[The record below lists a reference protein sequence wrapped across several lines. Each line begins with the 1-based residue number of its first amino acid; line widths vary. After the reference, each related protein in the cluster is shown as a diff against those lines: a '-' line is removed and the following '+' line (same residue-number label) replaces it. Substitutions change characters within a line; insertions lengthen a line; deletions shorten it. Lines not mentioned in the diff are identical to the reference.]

1 MVEPYWLIA
10 LLVGV
15 LAGAAELMS
24 RYRDEPTLAVANPA
38 GFGYILLNGLL
49 GLAAHRLFGF
59 GTDGTP
65 QLADNQVLN
74 ALAAGSGAMLVL
86 RSKLFTLRLD
96 EDRQYSFGP
105 AIIME
110 SFLAV
115 LDRKIDRM
123 RAAQRHDLVSTNL
136 SGVNDFDG
144 TAAYFEMSLLSF
156 QNLSQQEKAELVGI
170 IKEYREAENWSPEL
184 RTMAVG
190 FAVLTIAGE
199 DNFARFVSG
208 LKTHLGIE
216 LPS

>member
-24 RYRDEPTLAVANPA
+24 RYRDEPTLAVTNRA

-49 GLAAHRLFGF
+49 GLAAHGFFGF
-59 GTDGTP
+59 DADGAP

-123 RAAQRHDLVSTNL
+123 RAARRHDLVSTNL
-136 SGVNDFDG
+136 SGVDDFDG

-216 LPS
+216 RPS